1 MSELPIVQIE
11 VNLDQIKI
19 NSVCNSFSPPHVHRQ
34 HAKKLKIWQMTL
46 PIFMFIYM
54 LREKCET
61 NQCKY
66 RDCGLRKRRLW
77 KTDDALALALPEREP
92 DKMQFVKQYKEV

>member
-1 MSELPIVQIE
+1 
-11 VNLDQIKI
+11 
-19 NSVCNSFSPPHVHRQ
+19 
-34 HAKKLKIWQMTL
+34 MTL

-92 DKMQFVKQYKEV
+92 DKMQFVKKYKAKYNNEIQLQIQYKFNLLISGRKTEQ

>member
-19 NSVCNSFSPPHVHRQ
+19 NSVRNSFSPQRAQ
-34 HAKKLKIWQMTL
+34 ATCQKLKIWQMTL
-46 PIFMFIYM
+46 LIFMFIHM

-61 NQCKY
+61 NQCKC

>member
-1 MSELPIVQIE
+1 
-11 VNLDQIKI
+11 
-19 NSVCNSFSPPHVHRQ
+19 
-34 HAKKLKIWQMTL
+34 
-46 PIFMFIYM
+46 M

-61 NQCKY
+61 NQCKC

-92 DKMQFVKQYKEV
+92 DKMQFAKQYKEV